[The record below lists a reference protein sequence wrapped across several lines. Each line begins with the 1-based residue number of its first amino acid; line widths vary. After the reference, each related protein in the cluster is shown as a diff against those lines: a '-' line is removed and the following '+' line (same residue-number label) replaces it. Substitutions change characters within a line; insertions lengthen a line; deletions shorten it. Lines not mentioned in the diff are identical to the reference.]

1 MLDRNFV
8 LANADAVA
16 LNCKNRGVD
25 LDIARFVEIETE
37 RRKTDQA
44 LQDAQRTSNALASA
58 KDLSVDQKREK
69 GRELRELRE
78 SLKAKL
84 DTLQADADALLL
96 RVPNM
101 THPDS
106 PVGRDD
112 KDNKEIDRNAVP
124 IPTYAFPV
132 RDHVALG
139 ELHGIL
145 DTEGGSKVAGPG
157 FYFLKGDGAR
167 LELALQNFAVEF
179 LAKRGYV
186 PHITPDL
193 ARDSVMQGTGFTP
206 RGNET
211 NTYRIEGEDLSLIA
225 TSEIT
230 LCGLYQDT
238 ILDEA
243 DLPIRIAGVSHCFR
257 TERAAGRATRG
268 LYRVHQFTKV
278 EMVVIATPDQSEE
291 IHRELLANE
300 RAVFD
305 ALELPYRV
313 LDICTG
319 DLGGAAYRKYDL
331 EAWMPGRGNGGE
343 FGEVTSTS
351 NCTDFQARRLNIRYR
366 RGPKDKPNFVHTLNG
381 TGIALGRAMVAI
393 LENNQE
399 ADGSVRLPKVLHAFM
414 GQDRLVP
421 RAPKA

>member
-1 MLDRNFV
+1 MLDRNFI
-8 LANADAVA
+8 LAHLADVA
-16 LNCKNRGVD
+16 ANCRNRGVEVD
-25 LDIARFVEIETE
+25 LDRFAAIDAE
-37 RRKTDQA
+37 RKKTDQA
-44 LQDAQRTSNALASA
+44 LQDAQREANALAAA
-58 KDLSVDQKREK
+58 KELSVDQKREQ
-69 GRELRELRE
+69 GRVLRDRRE
-78 SLKAKL
+78 TLKAAL
-84 DTLQADADALLL
+84 ETLQTETDALLL
-96 RVPNM
+96 RIPNM

-106 PVGRDD
+106 PTGRDD
-112 KDNKEIDRNAVP
+112 KDNKEIDRNAIPAPTFDFVP
-124 IPTYAFPV
+124 

-139 ELHGIL
+139 DLLGII

-186 PHITPDL
+186 PHITPDM
-193 ARDSVMQGTGFTP
+193 ARDSILQGTGFTA
-206 RGNET
+206 RGAET
-211 NTYRIEGEDLSLIA
+211 NTYRIEDHDMSLIA
-225 TSEIT
+225 TAEIT

-243 DLPIRIAGVSHCFR
+243 ELPIRIAGVSHCFR

-278 EMVVIATPDQSEE
+278 EMVVIATPEQSEAV
-291 IHRELLANE
+291 HAELLANE
-300 RAVFD
+300 RAIFD

-331 EAWMPGRGNGGE
+331 EAWMPGRGQGGE

-351 NCTDFQARRLNIRYR
+351 NCTDYQARRLNIRYR
-366 RGPKDKPNFVHTLNG
+366 KSPKDKPIFAHTLNG

-393 LENNQE
+393 LENNQL
-399 ADGSVRLPKVLHAFM
+399 ADGSVRLPRVLQNFM
-414 GQDRLVP
+414 GQTHIVP
-421 RAPKA
+421 RKKA

>member
-8 LANADAVA
+8 LANAEAVA
-16 LNCKNRGVD
+16 LNCRNRGVD
-25 LDIARFVEIETE
+25 VDVSRFVEIETD
-37 RRKTDQA
+37 RRRTDQA
-44 LQDAQRTSNALASA
+44 LQDAQRESNALASA
-58 KDLSVDQKREK
+58 KDLSVEQKREK
-69 GRELRELRE
+69 GRELRERRE
-78 SLKAKL
+78 SLKTKL
-84 DTLQADADALLL
+84 DALQAEADALLL
-96 RVPNM
+96 RIPNM

-124 IPTYAFPV
+124 APSFAFKP

-139 ELHGIL
+139 DLHGII

-167 LELALQNFAVEF
+167 LELALQNFAVDF
-179 LAKRGYV
+179 LARRGYV
-186 PHITPDL
+186 PHITPDI
-193 ARDSVMQGTGFTP
+193 ARDSILQGTGFAP
-206 RGNET
+206 RGTET
-211 NTYRIEGEDLSLIA
+211 NTYRIEEHDLSLIA

-230 LCGLYQDT
+230 LCGLYQDA

-291 IHRELLANE
+291 MHRELLANE

-331 EAWMPGRGNGGE
+331 EAWMPGRGEGGE

-351 NCTDFQARRLNIRYR
+351 NCTDYQARRLNIRYR
-366 RGPKDKPNFVHTLNG
+366 RAPKDKPLFVHTLNG
-381 TGIALGRAMVAI
+381 TGIALGRAMIAI

-399 ADGSVRLPKVLHAFM
+399 ADGSVRLPKALHAFM
-414 GQDRLVP
+414 GKDRL
-421 RAPKA
+421 APPPAKA